1 MSYIETI
8 LSITGFN
15 IILALSVYLTFA
27 VGQFSLAQVGFWA
40 IGAYVSAMLTTL
52 YGWALLPAL
61 LVAAAVSALIGVVL
75 GYPCLRIRGIYLA
88 LATLGFSEMVR
99 VFFLNFTYQVPV
111 DGIPTGPSGVLGFRN
126 IEVLTSI
133 EHIYIFVMILLA
145 FFLWLGRSRLGLTFA
160 AVREDDVAARFMG
173 TNIVVIKVLA
183 FALAA
188 AIAAIGGGLYANYT
202 SYITADDFGFHK
214 TLLAVLFV
222 ALGGVETVYGPILA
236 AIVLTLLPE
245 YIRFLS
251 EYRMIFYGIL
261 VIVIMVYRPRGLI
274 DRRLVA
280 ALARGVRPFRRS
292 DKEA

>member
-52 YGWALLPAL
+52 YGWTLLPAL
-61 LVAAAVSALIGVVL
+61 LVAAAISGVIGIIL

-88 LATLGFSEMVR
+88 LATLGFSETVR
-99 VFFLNFTYQVPV
+99 VFFLNFSFQVPV
-111 DGIPTGPSGVLGFRN
+111 GGMPTGPSGVMGFRN
-126 IEVLTSI
+126 IVVLTTI
-133 EHIYIFVMILLA
+133 EHIYAFVAILLV
-145 FFLWLGRSRLGLTFA
+145 FFLWLARSRLGLAFA

-173 TNIVVIKVLA
+173 TNIVVMKVLA

-188 AIAAIGGGLYANYT
+188 AMAAVGGGLYANYT
-202 SYITADDFGFHK
+202 SYITSDDFGFHK

-222 ALGGVETVYGPILA
+222 AVGGVETFYGPILA
-236 AIVLTLLPE
+236 AVLLTLLPE

-251 EYRMIFYGIL
+251 EYRMIFYGVL
-261 VIVIMVYRPRGLI
+261 VVVIMIYRPRGLI
-274 DRRLVA
+274 DRRSAA
-280 ALARGVRPFRRS
+280 ALGKMLNPLRRVGG
-292 DKEA
+292 A